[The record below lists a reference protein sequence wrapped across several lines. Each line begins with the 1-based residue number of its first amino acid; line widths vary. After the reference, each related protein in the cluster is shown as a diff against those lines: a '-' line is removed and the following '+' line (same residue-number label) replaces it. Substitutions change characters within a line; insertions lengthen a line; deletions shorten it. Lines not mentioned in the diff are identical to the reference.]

1 MGSEHMASRALHWL
15 GALAAGGL
23 LWGHFEAGWV
33 RRKTLACPV
42 RELPAEL
49 EGLRIVHLSDF
60 HLGAPSRGERAAAN
74 GVGWARGR
82 KPDLTCLTGDLVA
95 HPRGVEPLRRLVA
108 DLGPTYAVL
117 GNHDF
122 GLARDPFVRAAA
134 PFSVDGITMLLDDT
148 ASFEVRGRRVQVV
161 GVDPRSYMARGARPE
176 RLADPTADL
185 RILLCHFPRVVD
197 RLPAGTFQLVL
208 SGHLHDGQISLP
220 YGRGKLRLAHLRFP
234 YPCGIYRR
242 PAATLHVSPGLG
254 TTFVPFRLFARPE
267 VTELVLESG

>member
-1 MGSEHMASRALHWL
+1 MRLKALPWL
-15 GALAAGGL
+15 GALGAGGL

-33 RRKTLACPV
+33 RRRTLACPV
-42 RELPAEL
+42 RDLPPAL

-60 HLGAPSRGERAAAN
+60 HFGVPSRGERAAAV
-74 GVGWARGR
+74 GVGWAKGR
-82 KPDLTCLTGDLVA
+82 EPDLTCLTGDLVA
-95 HPRGVEPLRRLVA
+95 HPRGVEPLRRLLNG
-108 DLGPTYAVL
+108 LGLAYAVF

-134 PFSVDGITMLLDDT
+134 PFSLDGVTLLADD
-148 ASFEVRGRRVQVV
+148 AAFFDVRGCRVQVV
-161 GVDPRSYMARGARPE
+161 GVDPRSYMALGARPE

-197 RLPAGTFQLVL
+197 LLPAGTFHLLL
-208 SGHLHDGQISLP
+208 SGHLHDGQLSLP
-220 YGRGKLRLAHLRFP
+220 YGRGKLRLAHPRFP
-234 YPCGIYRR
+234 YPCGLYRR

-254 TTFVPFRLFARPE
+254 TTFVPFRFFARPE